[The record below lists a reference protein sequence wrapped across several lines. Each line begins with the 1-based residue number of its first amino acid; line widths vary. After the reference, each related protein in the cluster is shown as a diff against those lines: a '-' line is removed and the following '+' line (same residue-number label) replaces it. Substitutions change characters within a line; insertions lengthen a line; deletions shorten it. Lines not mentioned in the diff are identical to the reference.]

1 MTEHHQRMGNVMSQS
16 ERRRRRKAMA
26 GAKPLHSPPGG
37 KTTALF
43 IKGQHLLTISGDA
56 SDNEIRVGR
65 DSAGLITI
73 NDGDIDIR
81 GAKAT
86 VANVNRIVIFG
97 GSGNDRLAI
106 DDSNGPMPAA
116 SIFGQSGDDE
126 LFGGSGND
134 TLVGGTDSDR

>member
-1 MTEHHQRMGNVMSQS
+1 MSQS
-16 ERRRRRKAMA
+16 ARRRRRKAIA
-26 GAKPLHSPPGG
+26 GASAAVASLTTGLAFASPAVAKPLHSPPGG

-73 NDGDIDIR
+73 NEGELGTR

-116 SIFGQSGDDE
+116 GIFGQS
-126 LFGGSGND
+126 
-134 TLVGGTDSDR
+134 